1 MFTQLRNRIIWM
13 IMLAT
18 TSIIIVAFS
27 LIFIGAT
34 VGQKS
39 RDERGVMPPAFESG
53 NYEKTFR
60 EAIQEE
66 RKNISQDLL
75 FTLFLVGA
83 GIELI
88 VLIISYLYAE
98 RAIRPVKQAY
108 EQQRDFIA
116 NASHELK
123 TPIAAIRANF
133 EALDTTEEPWSSNID
148 TELTHANQLVLDLLT
163 LARTDDV
170 SVVAKKQKAD
180 LAQIIKNKV
189 QIVEPRLGKKKITV
203 ELPDKCEVETF
214 AADFE
219 QIVNILLDNAV
230 KYSKSWIKV
239 SLSDSALTIK
249 NDGKTISKE
258 KIARIFDRFYQV
270 DKTANGTGLGLAI
283 AKAVADKHRW
293 RLTAASE
300 NREIEFKLKIK

>member
-13 IMLAT
+13 IMLVA

-39 RDERGVMPPAFESG
+39 RDERGVMPSAFESG

-75 FTLFLVGA
+75 FTLFLVGV

-133 EALDTTEEPWSSNID
+133 EALDATEEPWSSNID
-148 TELTHANQLVLDLLT
+148 TELTHANQLVFDLLT

-170 SVVAKKQKAD
+170 SVDVKKQKAD
-180 LAQIIKNKV
+180 LAQIVKDKV

-203 ELPDKCEVETF
+203 ELPGKCEMETF
-214 AADFE
+214 VADFE

-239 SLSDSALTIK
+239 SLSDSVLTIK
-249 NDGKTISKE
+249 NDGKTIPKE

>member
-13 IMLAT
+13 IMLVA

-39 RDERGVMPPAFESG
+39 RDERGVMPSAFESG

-75 FTLFLVGA
+75 FTLFLVGV

-133 EALDTTEEPWSSNID
+133 EALDATEEPWSSNID
-148 TELTHANQLVLDLLT
+148 TELTHANQLVFDLLT

-170 SVVAKKQKAD
+170 SVVVKKQKAD
-180 LAQIIKNKV
+180 LAQIVKDKV

-203 ELPDKCEVETF
+203 ELPDKCEAETF

-239 SLSDSALTIK
+239 SLSDSVLTIK
-249 NDGKTISKE
+249 NDGKTIPKE

-293 RLTAASE
+293 RLTATSE

>member
-75 FTLFLVGA
+75 FTLFLVGV

-283 AKAVADKHRW
+283 AKAVADQNRW
-293 RLTAASE
+293 
-300 NREIEFKLKIK
+300 KLVANSDKKTTTFTLSF

>member
-1 MFTQLRNRIIWM
+1 M
-13 IMLAT
+13 
-18 TSIIIVAFS
+18 
-27 LIFIGAT
+27 
-34 VGQKS
+34 
-39 RDERGVMPPAFESG
+39 
-53 NYEKTFR
+53 
-60 EAIQEE
+60 
-66 RKNISQDLL
+66 L
-75 FTLFLVGA
+75 FTLFLVGV